1 MQQLPT
7 LNDRLFNGNP
17 WLFNLSKE
25 GEQERGGHPWPL
37 QKGGEQRKGGAT
49 PNPSKRE
56 GN

>member
-37 QKGGEQRKGGAT
+37 PKGRGTKKNE
-49 PNPSKRE
+49 E
-56 GN
+56 GQSPFLVLL